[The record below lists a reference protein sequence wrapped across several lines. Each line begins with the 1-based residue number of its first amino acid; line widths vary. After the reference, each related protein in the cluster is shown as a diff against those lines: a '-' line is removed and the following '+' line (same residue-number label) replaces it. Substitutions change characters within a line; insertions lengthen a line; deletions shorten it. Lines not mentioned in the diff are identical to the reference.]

1 MTAGLY
7 FGIEEE
13 HHHIWGNTSQLSI
26 LHSHAGRHLA
36 KDVKLD
42 NIIMQ
47 SFVKTSNFLSLPFAQ
62 L

>member
-13 HHHIWGNTSQLSI
+13 HHCIWGSASQLSI
-26 LHSHAGRHLA
+26 LHSYAGRHSA

-47 SFVKTSNFLSLPFAQ
+47 SFVKTSNFSSLAFA
-62 L
+62 

>member
-13 HHHIWGNTSQLSI
+13 HHHIWGSTSQLSI

-42 NIIMQ
+42 NVIMQ
-47 SFVKTSNFLSLPFAQ
+47 SFVKTSIFLSLAFA
-62 L
+62 

>member
-13 HHHIWGNTSQLSI
+13 HHHIWGSTSQLSI
-26 LHSHAGRHLA
+26 LHSHAGGHLA

-47 SFVKTSNFLSLPFAQ
+47 SFVKTSIFSSLAFAR